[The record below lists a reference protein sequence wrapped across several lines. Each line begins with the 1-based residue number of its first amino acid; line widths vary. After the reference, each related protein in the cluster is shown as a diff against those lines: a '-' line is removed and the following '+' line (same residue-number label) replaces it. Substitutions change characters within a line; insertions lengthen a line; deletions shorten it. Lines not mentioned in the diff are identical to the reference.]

1 MERKNF
7 LKKTAGFIGAIGII
21 PVLDACKKD
30 GTTSDPDSGSDPESG
45 SCSVTDTETDGPY
58 PLYSSRGSAI
68 QRTNIADG
76 KTGTPLNI
84 KIVVRNVNNSC
95 AVLAN
100 AVVDIWHCDKDGY
113 YSGYTNTGYLG
124 TQNNSSLVF
133 CRGRQISDSN
143 GEISFVSIYPGWYS
157 GRCIHI
163 HVQVYVNSN
172 LKLTSQIAFPD
183 AINAAVCSTPLY
195 SAHGQPD
202 TTNAKDSIISNSL
215 DNELATVTANSS
227 GGYDLVHTLYVA
239 A

>member
-30 GTTSDPDSGSDPESG
+30 DTTDDSSSGSGSG

-68 QRTNIADG
+68 QRTSIADG
-76 KTGTPLNI
+76 KTGLPLNI
-84 KIVVRNVNNSC
+84 KIVVKNVNNSC

-143 GEISFVSIYPGWYS
+143 GEVSFVSIYPGWYS

-163 HVQVYVNSN
+163 HVQVYVSST

-183 AINAAVCSTPLY
+183 TINSAVCNTSLY
-195 SAHGQPD
+195 STHGQPD
-202 TTNAKDSIISNSL
+202 TTNTTDSIISNSL